1 MLAILVRPCATS
13 LPHVHPNSIAVALGQ
28 TAIFGGLGGDE
39 LAELAA
45 RCRSR
50 SYRRGQF
57 LWYQGDP
64 GDYLAVIAEG
74 QVKVTAA
81 TPRGDEMVL
90 STVTPYGEVGHL
102 AVIDQG
108 PRSASVVALAP
119 TTAILVGRPQ
129 LLELMQRSPELLDAL
144 LVSMGRLVRR
154 VTDRA
159 TDLVYL
165 DLGARVAKLLLE
177 HDREH
182 PDGERGVELGLTQ
195 TELAQMVG
203 GSRAA
208 VNRILQDFIARGL
221 IGLEARSIVISDRAG
236 LARRADA

>member
-1 MLAILVRPCATS
+1 
-13 LPHVHPNSIAVALGQ
+13 
-28 TAIFGGLGGDE
+28 
-39 LAELAA
+39 
-45 RCRSR
+45 
-50 SYRRGQF
+50 
-57 LWYQGDP
+57 
-64 GDYLAVIAEG
+64 
-74 QVKVTAA
+74 
-81 TPRGDEMVL
+81 MVL
-90 STVTPYGEVGHL
+90 ATIIPYAEVGHL
-102 AVIDQG
+102 AVLDQG

-119 TTAILVGRPQ
+119 TTAVLVGRPQ
-129 LLELMQRSPELLDAL
+129 LLGLMQGNPELLDAL

-182 PDGERGVELGLTQ
+182 PGGERGVELGLTQ

-208 VNRILQDFIARGL
+208 VNRVLQDLAGRGL
-221 IGLEARSIVISDRAG
+221 IRIDGRSIVVCDRAG
-236 LARRADA
+236 MARRAHI